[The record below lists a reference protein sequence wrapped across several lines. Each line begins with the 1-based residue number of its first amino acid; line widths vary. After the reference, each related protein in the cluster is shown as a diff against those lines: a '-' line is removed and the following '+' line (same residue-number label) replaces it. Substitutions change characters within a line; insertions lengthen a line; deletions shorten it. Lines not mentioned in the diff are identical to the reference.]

1 MPTLV
6 PCPAPILRFTD
17 NAGNPAVGGT
27 VLTQVGGMNYPTYQD
42 VNGNTALPNP
52 IPLNSRGEVSTALGA
67 SAQCF
72 LEPGV
77 AYTFTLYDAAG
88 NQLWQATYVAGAQVS
103 LYGGVDTGAANA
115 YVLANVP
122 NIPALQNGYV
132 VYWIPANANTGAST
146 INVNGLGAV
155 AIVNVDGSA
164 LTAGQVAAGEPAEI
178 IYYNGNWILLNPAL
192 NASSGSFVGTLT
204 GLTTAPTVNVNWTR
218 SGNIIAM
225 AFVSGAVVGIS
236 NSISFTMTGV
246 PAALVPATPGK
257 QISVPDYSL
266 YDNGAFV
273 QASAYIQGGLIDFNK
288 VGGSWTAA
296 GQKGFENNFE
306 LIYSLL

>member
-6 PCPAPILRFTD
+6 SCPAPILRFTD

-27 VLTQVGGMNYPTYQD
+27 VLTQVGGVNYPTYQD

-88 NQLWQATYVAGAQVS
+88 NQLWQAPYVAGAQVS

-155 AIVNVDGSA
+155 AIVNPDGSA
-164 LTAGQVAAGEPAEI
+164 LTGGEIAAGQPVEI
-178 IYYNGNWILLNPAL
+178 MYYNGNWTLLLGAL
-192 NASSGSFVGTLT
+192 AAGSGSFVGQLN
-204 GLTTAPTVNVNWTR
+204 TVNVT
-218 SGNIIAM
+218 
-225 AFVSGAVVGIS
+225 VKY
-236 NSISFTMTGV
+236 SISGRLVSLTFPVGV
-246 PAALVPATPGK
+246 YGPTSAGSELPLLGLPAALTPTTAK
-257 QISVPDYSL
+257 SVAASSTYIAGSTNVLEPVYFVAGSGASYFAALNAAFGSGNVTFQNAVCVTYSL
-266 YDNGAFV
+266 D
-273 QASAYIQGGLIDFNK
+273 
-288 VGGSWTAA
+288 
-296 GQKGFENNFE
+296 
-306 LIYSLL
+306 

>member
-27 VLTQVGGMNYPTYQD
+27 VLTQVGGVNYPTYQD

-52 IPLNSRGEVSTALGA
+52 IPLNSRGEVSTAAGV

-77 AYTFTLYDAAG
+77 AYTFTLSDAAG

-132 VYWIPANANTGAST
+132 LYWIPSHSNTGAST

-155 AIVNVDGSA
+155 AIVNVDGTA
-164 LTAGQVAAGEPAEI
+164 LNSGQIVSGEPAQI
-178 IYYNGNWILLNPAL
+178 LYYGGSWMLLNA
-192 NASSGSFVGTLT
+192 AAGVTSGSFVGQLGGVNVTVKYTMIGGKIVSLT
-204 GLTTAPTVNVNWTR
+204 IPPTTGNFSNPGLTLV
-218 SGNIIAM
+218 
-225 AFVSGAVVGIS
+225 
-236 NSISFTMTGV
+236 GV
-246 PAALVPATPGK
+246 PANLTPTTAKDIPATVYWLDAGA
-257 QISVPDYSL
+257 QVTVPIYLSLPSWDFFKYTGDPWTGGANSGPSQGLSLTYSL
-266 YDNGAFV
+266 D
-273 QASAYIQGGLIDFNK
+273 
-288 VGGSWTAA
+288 
-296 GQKGFENNFE
+296 
-306 LIYSLL
+306 